1 MKKIVTAMVL
11 VMVMLAGVG
20 VVMTGRVYADTTI
33 CSDSR
38 DSSATDDMKE
48 LAGCNEDKKVDE
60 VANTGLNLILSA
72 VGLIAVG
79 VMVYGGFTYLTA
91 QGDPSKA
98 KRGRDVI
105 LYGLVGLAVT
115 LLAFAIVAFVTA
127 NLPSPS

>member
-33 CSDSR
+33 CSDS
-38 DSSATDDMKE
+38 SATDDMKE
-48 LAGCNEDKKVDE
+48 LTGCNEDKKVDE

>member
-33 CSDSR
+33 CL

>member
-33 CSDSR
+33 CSDS
-38 DSSATDDMKE
+38 SATDDMME

>member
-33 CSDSR
+33 CSDS
-38 DSSATDDMKE
+38 SATDDMNE

>member
-1 MKKIVTAMVL
+1 
-11 VMVMLAGVG
+11 
-20 VVMTGRVYADTTI
+20 
-33 CSDSR
+33 
-38 DSSATDDMKE
+38 
-48 LAGCNEDKKVDE
+48 
-60 VANTGLNLILSA
+60 
-72 VGLIAVG
+72 
-79 VMVYGGFTYLTA
+79 MVYGGFTYLTA

>member
-33 CSDSR
+33 CS

-79 VMVYGGFTYLTA
+79 VMVYGGVTYLTA

>member
-20 VVMTGRVYADTTI
+20 VVTTGRAHADTTI
-33 CSDSR
+33 CLDSN
-38 DSSATDDMKE
+38 ATDDMKE

>member
-1 MKKIVTAMVL
+1 M
-11 VMVMLAGVG
+11 
-20 VVMTGRVYADTTI
+20 
-33 CSDSR
+33 
-38 DSSATDDMKE
+38 
-48 LAGCNEDKKVDE
+48 DE

>member
-20 VVMTGRVYADTTI
+20 VVTTGRAHADTTI
-33 CSDSR
+33 CSDR